1 MDAEDVLIWP
11 HSQDG
16 QYSCKSGY
24 WFLMDEEA
32 MDIAQDDVITDSKLW
47 KGIWTLLVPNKVKNQ
62 LWCVCHNALPT
73 KASLVHRT
81 IINDPLCDHC
91 HEAYET
97 PVHALWD
104 CKELDT
110 VWVGSELSQ
119 LRQDANF
126 LDFKELLSWLLQQ
139 HDKVEVFAMTTWLIW
154 TQRNQVRLHLA
165 AASLH

>member
-110 VWVGSELSQ
+110 IWVGWELSQ

-126 LDFKELLSWLLQQ
+126 PDFKELLSWLLQQ